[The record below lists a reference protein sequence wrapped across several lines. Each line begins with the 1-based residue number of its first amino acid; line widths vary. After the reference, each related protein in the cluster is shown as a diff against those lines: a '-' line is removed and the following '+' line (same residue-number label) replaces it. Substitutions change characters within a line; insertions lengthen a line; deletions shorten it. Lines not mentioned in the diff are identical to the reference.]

1 MKGNNMA
8 QILVIEDDAQGREM
22 LKQMLEMEGYTV
34 AEAADGD
41 EGTAAFHE
49 HSPELVITDI
59 IMPNKGG
66 LETIINLKRENPDVT
81 IFAITGGGRVVK
93 ADFLTIAESIG
104 ATRTFKK
111 PLDRQEIIA
120 AVKDAVGEP
129 VQ

>member
-1 MKGNNMA
+1 MA
-8 QILVIEDDAQGREM
+8 QILVIEDDIQGREM
-22 LKQMLEMEGYTV
+22 LKQMLEMEGYAV
-34 AEAADGD
+34 AEASDGN
-41 EGTAAFHE
+41 EGAAAFLE

-66 LETIINLKRENPDVT
+66 LETIINLKRENPRVK

-104 ATRTFKK
+104 ATKTFKK

-120 AVKDAVGEP
+120 AVREAVGEP